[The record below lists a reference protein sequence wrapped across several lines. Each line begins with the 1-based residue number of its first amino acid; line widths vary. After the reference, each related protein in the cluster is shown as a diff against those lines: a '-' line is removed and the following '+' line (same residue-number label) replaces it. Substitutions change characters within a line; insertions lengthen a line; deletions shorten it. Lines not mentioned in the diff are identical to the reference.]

1 MRAAVSADNLRDE
14 SELRSYHW
22 ACDTR
27 GALTPEQRRG
37 LLPKIARSYGAFF
50 AGTASLPWRRRR
62 APEPPPAVVP
72 HSKLTQIADE
82 AAREQPAPIAEHGY
96 RTWLFGTALAH
107 VDAMQLDPELFYIGA
122 LLHDVGIVK
131 AVAGEDFTIRS
142 AERALATLDTA
153 EQDPNPERRTSLA
166 DAIVA
171 HTSPGLT
178 AGNNPM
184 GLYIQAGAI
193 LDLLGMRLWDLPQP
207 FVRDVYA
214 RHPQAGVRA
223 MVRDMVKNEARAVP
237 AGRFALLA
245 ATGFRFAV
253 SIATTRNY

>member
-1 MRAAVSADNLRDE
+1 MSVADLHDE
-14 SELRSYHW
+14 SELRTYRW

-27 GALTPEQRRG
+27 GALTPEQRRA
-37 LLPKIARSYGAFF
+37 LLPKIARTYGAFL
-50 AGTASLPWRRRR
+50 AGTATLPWRRRR
-62 APEPPPAVVP
+62 APDPPSAVYP
-72 HSKLTQIADE
+72 DSKLMQIADE

-122 LLHDVGIVK
+122 LLHDAGIVK

-142 AERALATLDTA
+142 AELAMATLDAA
-153 EQDPNPERRTSLA
+153 EQNPNPERRTSLA

-171 HTSPGLT
+171 HITPGLT
-178 AGNNPM
+178 AGDNPM
-184 GLYIQAGAI
+184 GSYLQAGAI
-193 LDLLGMRLWDLPQP
+193 LDLLGMRLWDLPEP

-214 RHPQAGVRA
+214 RHPQAGVRT
-223 MVRDMVKNEARAVP
+223 MVRDMIKNEVRAVP
-237 AGRFALLA
+237 AGRFGLLA

-253 SIATTRNY
+253 NIATTRNY